1 LTLRTAILYHPA
13 ERARSEA
20 SAMADHESLNAF
32 LGKGSHFEGKLTF
45 EGKVKIDG
53 TFVGEI
59 FSGDV
64 LVLGEGADV
73 KAEIDVGTA
82 IIQGKLT
89 GNVRAQSAIELKAP
103 GEVRGNIEAP
113 AIQIDKGVYFEGAC
127 KMTKPT
133 ASAARPAP
141 APMPVRSDLGV

>member
-1 LTLRTAILYHPA
+1 M
-13 ERARSEA
+13 S
-20 SAMADHESLNAF
+20 DNDSLNAF

-59 FSGDV
+59 FSGDT

-82 IIQGKLT
+82 VIQGKLT
-89 GNVRAQSAIELKAP
+89 GNVRASTAIELKSP

-127 KMTKPT
+127 KMTKPGA
-133 ASAARPAP
+133 ASSRPT
-141 APMPVRSDLGV
+141 L

>member
-1 LTLRTAILYHPA
+1 
-13 ERARSEA
+13 
-20 SAMADHESLNAF
+20 MADNDSLNAF

-53 TFVGEI
+53 TFSGEI
-59 FSGDV
+59 FSGDT
-64 LVLGEGADV
+64 LILGDAADV
-73 KAEIDVGTA
+73 NAEIDVGTA

-89 GNVRAQSAIELKAP
+89 GNVRASTAIELKSP

-127 KMTKPT
+127 KMTKPGT
-133 ASAARPAP
+133 APS
-141 APMPVRSDLGV
+141 RSVL